1 MPQPNV
7 LDAYYCGLEAVNSA
21 SLHISKDQ
29 HIQFANSA
37 ACTLFGYDAQT
48 ITTMLVSQLLENFY
62 SDKHQPFDEHLFYA
76 EAKDSAPLND
86 IFKCMILNNEHL
98 IAEVSVKPVAWLDTD
113 PSYVLTINPSNIR
126 PPTSNEVYDIIHRIN
141 VATTVA
147 EIGIWEFN
155 LEQQKLIWDEQ
166 MFILHGSDPSGFSGS
181 LNDWSDLLHPEDKED
196 ALQSLTQS
204 LTNIEKLDI
213 AFRIVTPLGDTR
225 HIRAFARPVRSPNGE
240 VSKIIGV
247 NYDISAQQ
255 QQQKWLENGL
265 HSNELLIKVLRETDN
280 AVVITDENVNIKWTN
295 PGFTRITGYYLE
307 EVQGK
312 NPGHILQGPQSSPE
326 SIAQMRQAVAQRER
340 FNVEILNYCKDGSP
354 LWLKI
359 NSHPTFQNGAFS
371 GFIAIQSDITEQ
383 KNAELALLKANRIQK
398 AILDSAHLLM
408 VSCDADGR
416 ILTCNQTTLTVL
428 GYGQNELKQDANIQQ
443 FMLRSELLKFAS
455 QSSQHAQHPLEAFFY
470 LASQG
475 EVDENEWTFVTKND
489 YQIPMEVAV
498 TGIFSPE
505 NTLEGYLLVARDIS
519 QIKRFKK
526 ERQRQQDLLET
537 TGEMAKLGGWELDLN
552 SNKVTWS
559 DQVYHIHE
567 LPIGSEVDLEKA
579 MEYYPEEARP
589 VVEEAINSSIA
600 NGNRWDLQVPF
611 ITAKGKHIWVRAVG
625 YAEYQNDEPVI
636 LRGAFQD
643 ITEMKKAEEQAK
655 EASRTKSEFLA
666 NMSHEIRTP
675 INGIVGM
682 NDLLLATELTK
693 KQRHFAELVHSSS
706 ESLLLLIN
714 DILDFSKIEAGKLS
728 IESIDFDLHL
738 LLGNII
744 DTFASRAQQKGL
756 ELIFDLH
763 PDVPQWIASDPGR
776 IRQVLNNLLGNA
788 IKFTHHGEIVLRI
801 TLDGEKQLKFC
812 IIDTGIGIHED
823 NQAALFSKFMQVD
836 SSTTR
841 NFGGTGLGLAISK
854 QLSELL
860 GGTVGVSSQWQQGS
874 TFWFTIALEAFS
886 RGHGTSTPWF
896 PELDR
901 SLQVLVVDDN
911 PTLSAILGQWL
922 TTQNIQVYQA
932 QNASLALK
940 RLREQQLSSAKIDVA
955 LIDTSLP
962 GINGIELTKAIRSN
976 DQFAKLHVILMTP
989 HDWLETGTANQLSGP
1004 VSYIAKPVKP
1014 ASLGAAFSGALS
1026 SNSPAKAV
1034 QEEPDVKL
1042 LNKYFQTPNILLVE
1056 DNFINQQVVIEML
1069 KKLHCSVQVAEN
1081 GQEAIHTLEDA
1092 DKGFD
1097 LILMDCQMPIM
1108 DGYEASRKIRNNL
1121 HSNYA
1126 STLPIIALTAN
1137 AMKGDR
1143 EACLS
1148 AGMNAYLSKPIIL
1161 AELKTELQKWLK

>member
-1 MPQPNV
+1 
-7 LDAYYCGLEAVNSA
+7 
-21 SLHISKDQ
+21 
-29 HIQFANSA
+29 
-37 ACTLFGYDAQT
+37 
-48 ITTMLVSQLLENFY
+48 
-62 SDKHQPFDEHLFYA
+62 
-76 EAKDSAPLND
+76 
-86 IFKCMILNNEHL
+86 
-98 IAEVSVKPVAWLDTD
+98 
-113 PSYVLTINPSNIR
+113 
-126 PPTSNEVYDIIHRIN
+126 
-141 VATTVA
+141 
-147 EIGIWEFN
+147 
-155 LEQQKLIWDEQ
+155 
-166 MFILHGSDPSGFSGS
+166 
-181 LNDWSDLLHPEDKED
+181 
-196 ALQSLTQS
+196 
-204 LTNIEKLDI
+204 
-213 AFRIVTPLGDTR
+213 
-225 HIRAFARPVRSPNGE
+225 
-240 VSKIIGV
+240 
-247 NYDISAQQ
+247 
-255 QQQKWLENGL
+255 
-265 HSNELLIKVLRETDN
+265 
-280 AVVITDENVNIKWTN
+280 
-295 PGFTRITGYYLE
+295 
-307 EVQGK
+307 
-312 NPGHILQGPQSSPE
+312 
-326 SIAQMRQAVAQRER
+326 
-340 FNVEILNYCKDGSP
+340 
-354 LWLKI
+354 
-359 NSHPTFQNGAFS
+359 
-371 GFIAIQSDITEQ
+371 
-383 KNAELALLKANRIQK
+383 
-398 AILDSAHLLM
+398 
-408 VSCDADGR
+408 
-416 ILTCNQTTLTVL
+416 
-428 GYGQNELKQDANIQQ
+428 
-443 FMLRSELLKFAS
+443 
-455 QSSQHAQHPLEAFFY
+455 
-470 LASQG
+470 
-475 EVDENEWTFVTKND
+475 
-489 YQIPMEVAV
+489 
-498 TGIFSPE
+498 
-505 NTLEGYLLVARDIS
+505 
-519 QIKRFKK
+519 KK

-788 IKFTHHGEIVLRI
+788 IKFTHHGEIILRI

-886 RGHGTSTPWF
+886 RGHGASTPWF

-911 PTLSAILGQWL
+911 PALSAILGQWL
-922 TTQNIQVYQA
+922 TTQNIQVYHA

-989 HDWLETGTANQLSGP
+989 HDWLETGTASQLSGP